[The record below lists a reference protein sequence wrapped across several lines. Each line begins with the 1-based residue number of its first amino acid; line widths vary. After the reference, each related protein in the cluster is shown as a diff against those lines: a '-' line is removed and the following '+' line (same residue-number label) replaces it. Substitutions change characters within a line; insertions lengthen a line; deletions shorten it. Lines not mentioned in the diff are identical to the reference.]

1 MLLPTT
7 YTIVLYGLRT
17 LSITTFSSLTLSMMG
32 LFAKISINNRITESH
47 AIMLSVV
54 MLSKDPKCR
63 ILFIVMLILIMLIL
77 IMLDVIMLTVIMLS
91 VVMLNV
97 VMLSVVV
104 RLIFVVKNIYL
115 LG

>member
-1 MLLPTT
+1 M
-7 YTIVLYGLRT
+7 
-17 LSITTFSSLTLSMMG
+17 
-32 LFAKISINNRITESH
+32 TELN
-47 AIMLSVV
+47 AIMLNIF

-63 ILFIVMLILIMLIL
+63 ILFIVMLILIML
-77 IMLDVIMLTVIMLS
+77 DVIMVTVIMLS
-91 VVMLNV
+91 AVMPNV

>member
-1 MLLPTT
+1 
-7 YTIVLYGLRT
+7 
-17 LSITTFSSLTLSMMG
+17 MMG
-32 LFAKISINNRITESH
+32 LFATISINNRITESY

-63 ILFIVMLILIMLIL
+63 ILFIVMLILIMLILIMLILIMLIL

-104 RLIFVVKNIYL
+104 RLIFMVKDVYL
-115 LG
+115 QG